1 MYQLVEVTTK
11 KQIRDFIQFPLKL
24 YKGNPYFVPPLYAD
38 EKKLFSKKD
47 YHLKTNDTCFYLVYD
62 GKNVV
67 GRIQAILSYPSNERR
82 KQKRVRFTRFDS
94 IDNQEV
100 AHLLFEAVKDFA
112 LKKGMNELCGPL
124 GYSDLDREGLLI
136 EGFDELSTFEE
147 QYNYP
152 YYQKLIENEGFVKEV
167 DWVERKIFAPKEID
181 SKIEKVTDIMMKRSK
196 LHVVRGLSSKQIIKR
211 YSAGFFDLIDKEYK
225 DLYMTVAFSKE
236 EREELIK
243 TFNLILSA
251 RWLRIIV
258 DENDKVVG
266 VGLCFPSIGKAL
278 QKSGGRLTPL
288 TMIKLLHSI
297 RRPKILD
304 LGLIAIDKGHQ
315 GSGVAWAILL
325 ELMKMLKNGEIEH
338 CETNLNLEDNNGI
351 INNWQRFDTVLHKRR
366 RAFMKKI
373 SE

>member
-147 QYNYP
+147 QYNYA

-251 RWLRIIV
+251 RWIRIIV

>member
-1 MYQLVEVTTK
+1 MYQLIEVTTK

-24 YKGNPYFVPPLYAD
+24 YKGNPYFVPPLYGD

-147 QYNYP
+147 QYNYA

-251 RWLRIIV
+251 RWIRIIV

>member
-1 MYQLVEVTTK
+1 MYQLIEVTTK

-24 YKGNPYFVPPLYAD
+24 YKGNPYFVPPLYGD

-147 QYNYP
+147 QYNYA

-251 RWLRIIV
+251 RWIRIIV

-304 LGLIAIDKGHQ
+304 LGLIAIDKEHQ

>member
-24 YKGNPYFVPPLYAD
+24 YKGNPYFVPPLYGD

-112 LKKGMNELCGPL
+112 LEKGMNELCGPL

-147 QYNYP
+147 QYNYA

-288 TMIKLLHSI
+288 TIIKLLHSI

-304 LGLIAIDKGHQ
+304 LGLIAIDKEHQ

>member
-11 KQIRDFIQFPLKL
+11 KQIRDFIQFPLNL

-82 KQKRVRFTRFDS
+82 KQNRVRFTRFDS

-251 RWLRIIV
+251 RWIRIIV

-297 RRPKILD
+297 RCPKILD
-304 LGLIAIDKGHQ
+304 LGLIAIDKEHQ

-351 INNWQRFDTVLHKRR
+351 INNWHRFDTVLHKRR

>member
-1 MYQLVEVTTK
+1 MYQLIEVTTK

-24 YKGNPYFVPPLYAD
+24 YKGNPYFVPPLYGD

-181 SKIEKVTDIMMKRSK
+181 NKIEKVTDIMMKRSK

-211 YSAGFFDLIDKEYK
+211 HSAGFFDLIDKEYK

-251 RWLRIIV
+251 RWIRIIV